1 MHMFK
6 VEWESYTKVLES
18 REAFE
23 KECDGLAAFAYEL
36 GDMFPPGVRI
46 TSPDG
51 EVVEAPWLLSH
62 NPYNPK

>member
-23 KECDGLAAFAYEL
+23 KECDGLAAFA
-36 GDMFPPGVRI
+36 
-46 TSPDG
+46 
-51 EVVEAPWLLSH
+51 
-62 NPYNPK
+62 